1 MNIHTDRNLVL
12 NINKFLLAAVLGLA
26 MLFSGSVIAGG
37 NNGIT
42 LTQAKA
48 VISAAQE
55 KAEKQ
60 GILLNI
66 AVVDAGANLVT
77 FVRMDG
83 AFLGSIDLAIKK
95 AKTSRF
101 FNMSTGRLG
110 ELAQPG
116 QPLYNIEISNNGL
129 ISFPGGLPIKDK
141 NGDIIGAIGV
151 SGSSVENDHDV
162 ALAGVAVVLQ

>member
-1 MNIHTDRNLVL
+1 MNANTSMKLVL
-12 NINKFLLAAVLGLA
+12 RLNKLLFTMLLSFA
-26 MLFSGSVIAGG
+26 MLFSGNVAAGG

-42 LTQAKA
+42 LDQAKI
-48 VISAAQE
+48 VIATAQE

-66 AVVDAGANLVT
+66 AVVDAGANLVA

-83 AFLGSIDLAIKK
+83 AFLGSIDLSIKK

-101 FNMSTGRLG
+101 FNMPTGKLG

-116 QPLYNIEISNNGL
+116 HPLYNIEISNNGL
-129 ISFPGGLPIKDK
+129 ISFPGGLPITDK
-141 NGDIIGAIGV
+141 KGNIIGAIGV
-151 SGSSVENDHDV
+151 SGSSVENDHNI
-162 ALAGVAVVLQ
+162 ALAGVAVLK